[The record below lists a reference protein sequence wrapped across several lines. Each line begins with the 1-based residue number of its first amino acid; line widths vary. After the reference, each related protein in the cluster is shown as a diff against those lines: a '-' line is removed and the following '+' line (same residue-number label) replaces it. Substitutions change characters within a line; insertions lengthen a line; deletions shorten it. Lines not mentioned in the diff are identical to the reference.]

1 MGYYLK
7 QKTIVDVAHQLRIL
21 NKKVV
26 FTHGTFD
33 LFHAG
38 HSYFLS
44 QSKKEGDILIVGV
57 DSDKKVSKVKGLSKP
72 IIPQLHRIEML
83 LNHKDVDFVFLIDKI
98 SSNEEKYYLEIYE
111 KLFPHLMTYGRNFEY
126 RNQFLKKNYQIK
138 GVKYKK
144 ISKVFKEAISASKI
158 IQKIKES

>member
-98 SSNEEKYYLEIYE
+98 SSNEEKYYLEMYE
-111 KLFPHLMTYGRNFEY
+111 NLFPYLMTYGRNFEY
-126 RNQFLKKNYQIK
+126 QNQFLKKSYQIK

-144 ISKVFKEAISASKI
+144 INKVFKEAISASKI

>member
-38 HSYFLS
+38 HSYFLN
-44 QSKKEGDILIVGV
+44 QSKKEGDILIFEEREG
-57 DSDKKVSKVKGLSKP
+57 KVYIRRVKSFFDFEGSLPSLKLS
-72 IIPQLHRIEML
+72 IEE
-83 LNHKDVDFVFLIDKI
+83 IR
-98 SSNEEKYYLEIYE
+98 EKAMDE
-111 KLFPHLMTYGRNFEY
+111 MA
-126 RNQFLKKNYQIK
+126 
-138 GVKYKK
+138 
-144 ISKVFKEAISASKI
+144 KEAVDV
-158 IQKIKES
+158 